1 MKREWL
7 RGLVTSLDWV
17 MGVDF
22 SLVIE
27 LLLSVL
33 DNPSNRHLFINH
45 PLSITRRLCI
55 IVPCPPPPIHGSHFL
70 PFRTCLSAAVWKP
83 MSLLLTSGQASSSLT
98 LRHMPVSSTAL
109 HLVPAVFCHLA
120 SSQEGAQ
127 HEKLGETTFT
137 YFYDSML
144 LELFYVIIVV
154 ANLLL
159 CLIS

>member
-1 MKREWL
+1 
-7 RGLVTSLDWV
+7 
-17 MGVDF
+17 
-22 SLVIE
+22 
-27 LLLSVL
+27 
-33 DNPSNRHLFINH
+33 
-45 PLSITRRLCI
+45 
-55 IVPCPPPPIHGSHFL
+55 
-70 PFRTCLSAAVWKP
+70 

-98 LRHMPVSSTAL
+98 LRHMPVWSTAL

-127 HEKLGETTFT
+127 PEKLGETTFT
-137 YFYDSML
+137 YFYDCML